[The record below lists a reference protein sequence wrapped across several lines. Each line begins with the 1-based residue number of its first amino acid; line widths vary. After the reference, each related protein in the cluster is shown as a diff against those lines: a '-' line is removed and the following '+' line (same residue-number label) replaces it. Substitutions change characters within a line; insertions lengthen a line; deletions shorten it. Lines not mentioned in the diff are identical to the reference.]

1 MPWPLLDILL
11 ALPAYALVLF
21 RISGLMLTAPVYGSR
36 LIPVRIRAALTLTVA
51 AVVFPL
57 VRSQAP
63 AEMTL
68 SMALVGG
75 VREMMIGA
83 IIGLAMGVLLM
94 GAEVAGLIVGRQA
107 GLALANVYDPNANQQ
122 ATIVGQVYTISFT
135 LLFLLVGG
143 HRATMAAVLDT
154 FDVIPLLSFRFE
166 ESFVLLLV
174 EMLAAAFILG
184 IRLAGPVLLAL
195 FMLGTALAFLSR
207 TMPQLNILTVGFTV
221 RLLAAVAVAAL
232 ALSACQDVL
241 LDAVWDGVELVRAT
255 FGLDPGDTR
264 LVS

>member
-1 MPWPLLDILL
+1 MPWPLFDILL
-11 ALPAYALVLF
+11 ALPVYALVLF
-21 RISGLMLTAPVYGSR
+21 RISGLMLTAPVFGSR
-36 LIPVRIRAALTLTVA
+36 AIPVRVRAALTLTVA

-57 VRSQAP
+57 VRGQAP

-75 VREMMIGA
+75 VGEMMIGV
-83 IIGLAMGVLLM
+83 IIGLAMGILLM

-107 GLALANVYDPNANQQ
+107 GLALANVYDPSRNEQ

-135 LLFLLVGG
+135 LLFLLAGG

-166 ESFVLLLV
+166 ESFAVLLV

-195 FMLGTALAFLSR
+195 FMLGIALAFLSR
-207 TMPQLNILTVGFTV
+207 TMPQLNILTVGFTL
-221 RLLAAVAVAAL
+221 RLLAAVAVAGL
-232 ALSACQDVL
+232 ALSACQGVL
-241 LDAVWDGVELVRAT
+241 LDAVWDGVELIRAT
-255 FGLDPGDTR
+255 FGLDPSDNR
-264 LVS
+264 LVG